1 MKENLGHPKAFD
13 ITGVPT
19 LFGVCVYSFMCQHS
33 LPSLITPIRNKSY
46 LSRLMAADYSVI
58 LVFYFL
64 LCLTAIF
71 AFDNTH
77 LMDMYTLNFQ
87 VSDEH
92 CVESTLISTPCIKI
106 FYPNRRDKAHTSPIT
121 GTSDPAQTMAKYLI
135 WLDC

>member
-1 MKENLGHPKAFD
+1 MIILTIIKITTKENLGHPKAFD

-46 LSRLMAADYSVI
+46 LSRLMVADYSVI

-71 AFDNTH
+71 AFDNAH

-87 VSDEH
+87 VRMIS
-92 CVESTLISTPCIKI
+92 LILFVKI
-106 FYPNRRDKAHTSPIT
+106 NFTAKAHFCAAP
-121 GTSDPAQTMAKYLI
+121 DVM
-135 WLDC
+135 